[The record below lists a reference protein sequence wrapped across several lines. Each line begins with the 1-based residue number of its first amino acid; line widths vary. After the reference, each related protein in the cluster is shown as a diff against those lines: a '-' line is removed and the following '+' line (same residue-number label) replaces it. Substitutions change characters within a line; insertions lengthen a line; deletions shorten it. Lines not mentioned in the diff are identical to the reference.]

1 MKPVFIEDVGAIC
14 NLGADWPTIWARLL
28 AGDRVTVAFKEIE
41 RRIPIDVEVGGI
53 PDLDRSFE
61 ARRSGAGAAC
71 RLAAQALGALPD
83 HGNSKVFGAT
93 NHGESDVVLEIAM
106 AAAKGSEA
114 DPALIAAL
122 EVDPMPLHALAMAG
136 GAGRRSIWNYSA
148 CASGAH
154 ALALAVGAL
163 TRGWDSRATVVAADA
178 LSTLAVAGFSRI
190 GAVSKSGAPPLTAES
205 DGILIGEG
213 AAALTLSRHPGP
225 VAILGIGMS
234 CNAGHQIHPDEDG
247 TALSRAIRQAL
258 RTSNLR
264 MDDIR
269 AAILHGTGTP
279 ASDAVEAAVI
289 SSIFGDCALPVTSL
303 KGLIGHCMGAAG
315 LFNIVAAA
323 AIYER
328 GLVPPVSRTEV
339 AARAGLDVVI
349 GSPREVLR
357 RGPVL
362 VLASGFGGNHVAVVL
377 GGAA

>member
-1 MKPVFIEDVGAIC
+1 MKPVFIEDIGAAC
-14 NLGADWPTIWARLL
+14 NLGADWPMIWTRLL
-28 AGDRVTVAFKEIE
+28 AGDRETVAFKEIE
-41 RRIPIDVEVGGI
+41 RRIPIDVEVAGI
-53 PDLDRSFE
+53 PDLDRSLD

-71 RLAAQALGALPD
+71 RLAARALGALPD
-83 HGNSKVFGAT
+83 DESAKVFGAT
-93 NHGESDVVLEIAM
+93 NHGDSDVVLEIAM

-136 GAGRRSIWNYSA
+136 GAGRPSIWSYSA

-154 ALALAVGAL
+154 ALALAIGAL
-163 TRGWDSRATVVAADA
+163 TRGPDGRATVVAADA

-190 GAVSKSGAPPLTAES
+190 GAVSRSGAPPLTVES

-213 AAALTLSRHPGP
+213 AAALILSRRPGP
-225 VAILGIGMS
+225 IAILGIGVS
-234 CNAGHQIHPDEDG
+234 CDAGHQIHPDEAG

-258 RTSNLR
+258 RTSHLR
-264 MDDIR
+264 VDDIG

-289 SSIFGDCALPVTSL
+289 SCLFGDCALPVTSL

-315 LFNIVAAA
+315 LFNILAAA
-323 AIYER
+323 AVYQQ
-328 GLVPPVSRTEV
+328 GLVPPVSCGKF

-349 GSPREVLR
+349 GSAREVPR
-357 RGPVL
+357 HDPVL
-362 VLASGFGGNHVAVVL
+362 VLASGFGGNHVAIVV
-377 GGAA
+377 GRAA